1 MNQTASGLCSE
12 GFVDSSTLLTE
23 LLDLLETDT
32 IWSPGSRTSIVKSY
46 HLSAHYSSASDTE
59 SIGSDFSRLSVKTDS
74 LVLGEE
80 TCLGD
85 PHEEFVE
92 AIVSNQNC
100 KDEVDREPAN
110 KIISS
115 QAALDAHEGSS
126 ALAVSSDRL
135 TLPRPVDTLLSFDLS
150 STVSSFNLPSSISQ
164 SAPSE
169 PSLSPAKTRSWPR
182 SGFSSRLKTPL
193 AQIFKKRPSS
203 DQL

>member
-85 PHEEFVE
+85 PREEFVE
-92 AIVSNQNC
+92 AIESNQNF

-110 KIISS
+110 KISS

-126 ALAVSSDRL
+126 ALVASSGRL
-135 TLPRPVDTLLSFDLS
+135 TLPRPVDTLLSFDLP